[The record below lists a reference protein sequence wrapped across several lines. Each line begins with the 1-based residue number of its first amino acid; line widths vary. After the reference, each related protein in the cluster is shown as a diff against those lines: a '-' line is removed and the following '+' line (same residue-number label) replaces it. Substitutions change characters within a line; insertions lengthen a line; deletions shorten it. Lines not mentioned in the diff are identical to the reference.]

1 MNADSATLAAESQLR
16 RWFGVRLGNL
26 RMYAPRPLEMP
37 PPVGPRPEEPL
48 RFALVTPVR
57 NMRQFIER
65 TVRSVLDQGY
75 GRLDYVVKDASSSD
89 GTPEAALRVAG
100 PGVRVISDSDRGLAH
115 GLNLGFAMVEGDVMA
130 YLNGDDLLLPGTL
143 HYVAAYF
150 AKNPDIDVVYGHRI
164 VIDEHDREVGRWVL
178 PRHNARILS
187 WDDFI
192 PQETVFWRRRIW
204 ERAGARFDES
214 FQFAVDWDLW
224 LRFRECGA
232 RFVRLPRFIGAF
244 RVHPAQKTATQLAG
258 VGLSEMHALRRRSLG
273 RDPSLFARTLATAP
287 YLAQHVALSTAD
299 RLFRLYP

>member
-1 MNADSATLAAESQLR
+1 MNADAAMLAAESQLR
-16 RWFGVRLGNL
+16 RWLGVRLGNL
-26 RMYAPRPLEMP
+26 RMYAPRPLEQP
-37 PPVGPRPEEPL
+37 PPVGPPPEEPL

-57 NMRQFIER
+57 NMRPFIQR
-65 TVRSVLDQGY
+65 TVRSVLEQRY
-75 GRLDYVVKDASSSD
+75 GRLDYVVKDAASSD
-89 GTPEAALRVAG
+89 GTADVARGLACPGLRLISG
-100 PGVRVISDSDRGLAH
+100 PDRGLAD
-115 GLNLGFAMVEGDVMA
+115 GLNIGFAMVEGDVMA

-150 AKNPDIDVVYGHRI
+150 AKHPDIDVVYGHRI

-178 PRHNARILS
+178 PPHNARVLS

-224 LRFRECGA
+224 LRFKECGA
-232 RFVRLPRFIGAF
+232 RFVRLPRFMGAF

-258 VGLSEMHALRRRSLG
+258 VGLREMQALRRRSLG

-299 RLFRLYP
+299 RLFGLYR

>member
-1 MNADSATLAAESQLR
+1 MLSAETRLR

-26 RMYAPRPLEMP
+26 RMYAPRSLEMAQP
-37 PPVGPRPEEPL
+37 AGPRPEEPV

-65 TVRSVLDQGY
+65 TLRSVLDQGY
-75 GRLDYVVKDASSSD
+75 GRLDYVVKDAASSD
-89 GTPEAALRVAG
+89 GTLEAALAVAG
-100 PGVRVISDSDRGLAH
+100 PGMRVVSGPDRGLAH
-115 GLNLGFAMVEGDVMA
+115 GLNLGFAMVDGDVMA
-130 YLNGDDLLLPGTL
+130 YLNGDDLLLPGSL
-143 HYVAAYF
+143 HYVAGYF

-178 PRHNARILS
+178 PPHNARILS

-204 ERAGARFDES
+204 EKAGARFDES

-232 RFVRLPRFIGAF
+232 QFVRLPRFIGAF
-244 RVHPAQKTATQLAG
+244 RVHPAQKTATLLAG
-258 VGLSEMHALRRRSLG
+258 VGLSEMRTLRRRSLG
-273 RDPSLFARTLATAP
+273 IDPSLFARTLATAP
-287 YLAQHVALSTAD
+287 YLAQHVALSAAD
-299 RLFRLYP
+299 RLFRLYS